1 MVISREGNMR
11 IDYTII
17 SKPAY
22 IQFECPHCHED
33 VEIPFG
39 EVDYKTDYW
48 GDGAW
53 CNCSKCNK
61 EIELNNYEYD

>member
-1 MVISREGNMR
+1 MVISREGNMG
-11 IDYTII
+11 INYTII

-53 CNCSKCNK
+53 CDCPNCG
-61 EIELNNYEYD
+61 EEVVLDNYEYD

>member
-1 MVISREGNMR
+1 MVISREGNMG
-11 IDYTII
+11 INYTII

-48 GDGAW
+48 GDGAL
-53 CNCSKCNK
+53 CDCPNCG
-61 EIELNNYEYD
+61 EEVVLDNYEYD